1 MFLGI
6 ISDIDDDFRMG
17 PVPCGVETNWEA
29 GDRRLPWQM
38 QGEMLAGWSA

>member
-17 PVPCGVETNWEA
+17 PVPCGVGNEL
-29 GDRRLPWQM
+29 GGGR
-38 QGEMLAGWSA
+38 